1 MAELNYRQ
9 LQSAIRDKFKGNK
22 QALKELNIKLNA
34 PKNELVQVYQTYQN
48 QVILSQYQQLSNQ
61 AKELGYKG
69 RKMTKENLQNWIKN
83 KIEEPVVRERQQRE
97 FLQGI
102 EQRKQRELLQ
112 SELSNKIKYAN
123 QLRNLNA
130 NNFNFLSS
138 QGYQFSKT
146 EITKLFR
153 NLGNDKYLLHVTYID
168 DGVVK
173 KTTVTLTEN
182 DKETIVRG
190 HYERT
195 VGGAVVKGEK
205 VGHAQA
211 GDWVS
216 DAWQE
221 IEMLPIINFRLEKIV
236 NKRMTDHRKE
246 SSFFPYLNTCP
257 FVDLSKYQIF
267 TKNEKRNDIACLIH
281 VLQHAG
287 IEKDIIQNV
296 LLQIGHGAINTPISK
311 MKLIAEIINR
321 KIIMNYYLE
330 AYDKNDKLSWG
341 QGEELHIAQFKNHFF
356 IFEKTNY
363 TKQYIE
369 RMTEIEEKYPNHP
382 NKTLLNRFD
391 KKSAYSQKPV
401 STITSLQLVTML
413 YKLDHF
419 VDLDIYNV
427 KIHEIEIKP
436 TIANI
441 NKDVALYYY
450 ESKNNESKNE
460 NSQESKKQ
468 LIMYA
473 DCESDVTGSTHNAI
487 CFGIR
492 CDKTYK
498 SITRLNKD
506 GHEISA
512 DRQFAIQIM
521 KVIKEIIED
530 NGFSVGTK
538 EKVQDKVIIYFH
550 NLKYDSSLFRNFY
563 ETGQCVKDGQ
573 VYSKTYKMYGYLIEC
588 RDSFKHIAQALP
600 KFPKMFDL
608 PISKKEAIA
617 YRFHTIHNIQDDS
630 LVCIE
635 KYMKLLKP
643 EDHPIFMENMKDPE
657 FKYNGTHF
665 DANRYYLNYL
675 KYDVDVLALGFEKYA
690 KLMFD
695 ITGIDVHEKL
705 TISSIGDT
713 FAKKN
718 GCYNGAC
725 QVSKGTR
732 LFIQD
737 AVKGGRVYAHPD
749 YVKTEI
755 NEEIEDFDGV
765 SLYPSAMKR
774 LCEEYGIPLGKPK
787 NFKNNEIDWRSMDY
801 YIVKIKITSIGKKQM
816 IPSISYK
823 DGDSIKYVNELK
835 EDLITTVDKITLE
848 DYIKFHKITFEMIE
862 GIYWN
867 EGFNKSLG
875 TLIQRLHDERCLH
888 KKNNKPMADCLKLIM
903 NSIYGKTGQKISDEK
918 TLYVKQKTEDQYIY
932 DHFPLIKSIEKTLYD
947 TKITTRYADESYSFN
962 YIAVMILSMSKR
974 IMNEV
979 FDVMNT
985 NQLQVFYTDTDS
997 IHMLKKDVE
1006 PLAKAYREEYNREL
1020 VGKNLGQF
1028 HTDFSME
1035 DCKDVYSIKH
1045 IPLGSKCYM
1054 DLLVGTDE
1062 KTGVTKQDVH
1072 IRMKGINERAFKHEV
1087 EKRIQKK
1094 DELTTIQATIEIYQD
1109 LAKGKSIEFILNA
1122 NELDAS
1128 FEFGSFGVKS
1138 REVGNFKR
1146 VIKF

>member
-34 PKNELVQVYQTYQN
+34 PKNDLVRVYQTYQN
-48 QVILSQYQQLSNQ
+48 QVIISQYQQLQNQ

-69 RKMTKENLQNWIKN
+69 RKMTKENLQNWIRN
-83 KIEEPVVRERQQRE
+83 KVEEPVVRARQQQE
-97 FLQGI
+97 FLQSVQ
-102 EQRKQRELLQ
+102 QRKQRELLQ
-112 SELSNKIKYAN
+112 SELRNKLQYVD
-123 QLRNLNA
+123 QLRNLNVE
-130 NNFNFLSS
+130 NFNFLSS
-138 QGYQFSKT
+138 QGYKFSKT

-153 NLGNDKYLLHVTYID
+153 NLGNDKYVLYVTYVDPIT
-168 DGVVK
+168 GEEK
-173 KTTVTLTEN
+173 EKILTLRN
-182 DKETIVRG
+182 DDKEALTRNYYSVEDGGIYSDEWAGVEYYPIVQ
-190 HYERT
+190 Y
-195 VGGAVVKGEK
+195 K
-205 VGHAQA
+205 
-211 GDWVS
+211 
-216 DAWQE
+216 
-221 IEMLPIINFRLEKIV
+221 LEKKV
-236 NKRMTDHRKE
+236 NKRMTDHRKQ
-246 SSFFPYLNTCP
+246 SGFFPYLNTCP

-267 TKNEKRNDIACLIH
+267 RKNESRNDMACLIH
-281 VLQHAG
+281 VLEHAG

-311 MKLIAEIINR
+311 MKLVAELIKR
-321 KIIMNYYLE
+321 KIVMYYYLE
-330 AYDKNDKLSWG
+330 AYDKNEKLSWG

-356 IFEKTNY
+356 IFEKTTY

-369 RMTEIEEKYPNHP
+369 RMAEVEEKYPNHP

-401 STITSLQLVTML
+401 STITSLQLITLM
-413 YKLDHF
+413 YKLGHF

-427 KIHEIEIKP
+427 KINEIEIKP
-436 TIANI
+436 TLNNI
-441 NKDVALYYY
+441 DQDVRIFNYLYH
-450 ESKNNESKNE
+450 NESK
-460 NSQESKKQ
+460 SQ

-473 DCESDVTGSTHNAI
+473 DCESDVTCNIHNAI
-487 CFGIR
+487 CFGVR
-492 CDKTYK
+492 CNRIYK
-498 SITRLNKD
+498 AITRLNQD
-506 GHEISA
+506 GYEISA

-530 NGFSVGTK
+530 NQISIGTK
-538 EKVQDKVIIYFH
+538 EKPQDKIIIYFH

-563 ETGQCVKDGQ
+563 EIGQCVKDGQ
-573 VYSKTYKMYGYLIEC
+573 VYSKTYKMYGYMVEC
-588 RDSFKHIAQALP
+588 RDSFKHIAQALS

-617 YRFHTIHNIQDDS
+617 YRFHTIHNIKDDS
-630 LVCIE
+630 LVCIK

-643 EDHPIFMENMKDPE
+643 EDHSIFMENMKDPE
-657 FKYNGTHF
+657 FQFNGTHF
-665 DANRYYLNYL
+665 NANKYYLHYL

-690 KLMFD
+690 KLMYD
-695 ITGIDVHEKL
+695 ITGINVHEKL
-705 TISSIGDT
+705 TISSVGDT
-713 FAKKN
+713 FAKMN

-725 QVSKGTR
+725 EVSKGTR

-749 YVKTEI
+749 YVKKEI
-755 NEEIEDFDGV
+755 DEEIEDFDGV

-787 NFKNNEIDWRSMDY
+787 NFKFNDDCDWRSMDY

-816 IPSISYK
+816 IPSISYR
-823 DGDSIKYVNELK
+823 DGNSIKYVNELK
-835 EDLITTVDKITLE
+835 EDLITTIDKITLE

-867 EGFNKSLG
+867 EGFNKNLG
-875 TLIQRLHDERCLH
+875 TLIQKLHDERCLH

-918 TLYVKQKTEDQYIY
+918 TLYVRQEIEDQYIY
-932 DHFPLIKSIEKTLYD
+932 DHFSLIKSIEKTLYD
-947 TKITTRYADESYSFN
+947 TKITTRFADESYSLN
-962 YIAVMILSMSKR
+962 YVAVMILSMSKR

-979 FDVMNT
+979 FDIMNT

-1006 PLAKAYREEYNREL
+1006 PLAEAYRKEYNREL
-1020 VGKNLGQF
+1020 VGENLGQF

-1035 DCKDVYSIKH
+1035 NCKDVYSIKH

-1054 DLLVGTDE
+1054 DLLTGTDE
-1062 KTGVTKQDVH
+1062 VTLEQKQDVH

-1094 DELTTIQATIEIYQD
+1094 DGLTSIQATIEIYQD
-1109 LAKGKSIEFILNA
+1109 LAKGDSIEFIMNA

-1138 REVGNFKR
+1138 REVGKFKR
-1146 VIKF
+1146 VIKFLENKK